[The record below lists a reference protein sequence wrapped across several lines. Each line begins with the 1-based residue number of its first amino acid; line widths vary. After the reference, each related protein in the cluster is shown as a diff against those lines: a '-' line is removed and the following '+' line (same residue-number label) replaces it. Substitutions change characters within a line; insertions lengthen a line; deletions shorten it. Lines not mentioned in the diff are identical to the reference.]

1 MEIHFALQYTNM
13 LIQDPSKLDDIDGE
27 NEDYDDDEEG
37 DYPQRPS
44 EDDDDEDDLVI
55 GEGDDDMD
63 DDSDEDAGNERT
75 TDYDEYLDMIQ
86 EEKNSSIIKL
96 PKNKTETEN
105 ASSSSVSNDDNVFED
120 FTNYDS
126 RKKAQR

>member
-44 EDDDDEDDLVI
+44 DNDDDEDDLVI

-105 ASSSSVSNDDNVFED
+105 AFSSSVSNDDNVFED

-126 RKKAQR
+126 KKKAQR